1 MDIVAQAAKTFG
13 SAPALITPQKTLSF
27 AELDDRSAR
36 IASALASAGIG
47 PGDFVA
53 IVAPNSPS
61 MFLLLTALLRMGAV
75 AAPVNNRFPERQ
87 IQGVLQRLGPKM
99 TLVDPVA
106 DHIGSGSTVELQQFV
121 ANSLAGASANFQAAI
136 AMERPVSVIHTS
148 ASSGKPKAALH
159 SFSNHWHSATG
170 SAMNLPFG
178 PGDCW
183 LLSLPLYHVGGY
195 SMIFKCLLGGGSI
208 AVPALDNL
216 LTESLARFPV
226 THLSLVPT
234 QLYRIL
240 RTPGG
245 GDLLREL
252 KAVLLGGSAV
262 STPLLVEA
270 IREKIP
276 FYVSY
281 GSTEMSTQV
290 SASPR
295 PITEI
300 HADSGAIL
308 PYREARIALDGEILV
323 RGLCLFTGYLDEGRL
338 RTATDTEGWFHT
350 GDMGSIS
357 QEGLLTVLGRK
368 DSMFVSGGENIHPE
382 EIEKA
387 LTAVVGIEEAVV
399 VPSPDMEY
407 GTRPLAWIRTSDD
420 KIGPDDALIA
430 ASVGKMLGRLKT
442 PSSFNRVSE
451 WVTIPGSAKI
461 DRGWY
466 RKLAAEDSENGL

>member
-1 MDIVAQAAKTFG
+1 MEIVAQAAKTFG
-13 SAPALITPQKTLSF
+13 SAPALITSERTLSF
-27 AELDDRSAR
+27 AELDDRTAC
-36 IASALASAGIG
+36 IASALAAAGIG
-47 PGDFVA
+47 TGDFVA

-106 DHIGSGSTVELQQFV
+106 GHIGSGDTVDLQRFIV
-121 ANSLAGASANFQAAI
+121 DALAGPSANFPSAI

-159 SFSNHWHSATG
+159 SFTNHWHSATG
-170 SAMNLPFG
+170 SAINLPFG

-195 SMIFKCLLGGGSI
+195 SMIFKCLTGGGAI
-208 AVPALDNL
+208 AVPEKEAPLA
-216 LTESLARFPV
+216 ESLERFPV

-234 QLYRIL
+234 QLYRML

-245 GDLLREL
+245 GDLLRKL
-252 KAVLLGGSAV
+252 KAVLLGGSSV
-262 STPLLVEA
+262 STPLLEEA
-270 IREKIP
+270 IRDKIP

-290 SASPR
+290 STSPR
-295 PITEI
+295 PVTATR
-300 HADSGAIL
+300 ADSGAIL
-308 PYREARIALDGEILV
+308 PHREARIAPDGEILV
-323 RGLCLFTGYLDEGRL
+323 KGPCLFTGYLDEGRL
-338 RTATDTEGWFHT
+338 RSATDIEGWFHT
-350 GDMGSIS
+350 GDMGSLS
-357 QEGLLTVLGRK
+357 QDGLLTVLGRK

-387 LTAVVGIEEAVV
+387 LTSIPGIEAAVV
-399 VPSPDMEY
+399 VPAPDREY
-407 GTRPLAWIRTSDD
+407 GMRPVAWIHVSEDRS
-420 KIGPDDALIA
+420 GPDDALVADAVA
-430 ASVGKMLGRLKT
+430 ARLGRLKT
-442 PSSFNRVSE
+442 PASFNRVSE
-451 WVTIPGSAKI
+451 WVCIPGSAKI
-461 DRGWY
+461 DRNWY
-466 RKLAAEDSENGL
+466 KKLAAEDSEQGL